1 MKTLTI
7 KDLARTEQLGRDAMA
22 AVRGG
27 YKMDS
32 YKPSYSPSYSFAPP
46 SYPSGGDSSIH
57 VDQDLQQLQSVVNS
71 TANGSGFLSGVHATN
86 DTSQFGQNNVL
97 VYR

>member
-1 MKTLTI
+1 MKTLMI
-7 KDLARTEQLGRDAMA
+7 KDLARTEELGREAMA
-22 AVRGG
+22 TVRGG

-32 YKPSYSPSYSFAPP
+32 YKPSYSFCPTPP
-46 SYPSGGDSSIH
+46 SYPTGGDSSIH

-71 TANGSGFLSGVHATN
+71 TANGSGFLHGVDATN
-86 DTSQFGQNNVL
+86 NTSQFGQNNVL